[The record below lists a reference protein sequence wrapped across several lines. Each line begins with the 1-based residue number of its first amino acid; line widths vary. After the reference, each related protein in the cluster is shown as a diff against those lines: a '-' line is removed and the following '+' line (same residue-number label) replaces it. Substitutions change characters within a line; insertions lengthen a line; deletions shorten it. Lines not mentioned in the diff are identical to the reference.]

1 MSKAPEKSLL
11 KKIRGF
17 LKKIEG
23 DHDRELSPERQK
35 AVDFCNRF
43 AVPIHLAACVLL
55 YFCIEWMSRRSF
67 TQAAVF
73 VNDRTKV
80 FLYNALLIFM
90 TTLPAFLFRRRFF
103 FRCLI
108 GVIWLTLGIANGI
121 ILSNRVT
128 PLTGPDMTT
137 ISEAMSVLT
146 KYVSL
151 PIQILIVAGLILA
164 VLFLIVMSFR
174 APRYRGK
181 RSFKVIVPCLLLAG
195 AAFFGLT
202 RYLLD
207 ARQLSSYFGNIA
219 FAYQDYGFPYCL
231 AVTILDTG
239 IDEPEDYSAR
249 LIDEILS
256 EAGEAEPDE
265 LTEYPDIIV
274 VQLESFFDATNVGWL
289 KFSEDPYPNWHALTK
304 EYTSGLYTVPTVGA
318 GTVNTEF
325 ETLTGMSL
333 RYFGA
338 GEYPFKG
345 VLRKQTCESAPYVLG
360 NLGYT
365 AHAVHNNY
373 ATFYSRKT
381 VYANLG
387 FNDFTSSEYM
397 SEQEDVNEIGW
408 MRDKNLIPHIGA
420 ALDSTENQDFVFAV
434 SVQGHGAYPTE
445 DVIEDPAITVT
456 GAPTAEKNSQ
466 WEYYV
471 NSTHEM
477 DAFVKDLIDYV
488 DGRGKPA
495 VIMFYG
501 DHLPTMGLTDA
512 DLKKGTTYQTCYL
525 MWDNIGLK
533 HKKNHNITSY
543 QAMSELLGRIGIHE
557 GTVFHFHRKMKN
569 KELYQFDLQT
579 LQYDIL
585 YGKQYVYGE
594 SNPFPPKIM
603 AMGVTTIT
611 LDSVQEVSEGTY
623 YLHGKNFTQSS
634 KLMINDDWVETSFVN
649 TETLLATGVT
659 FSEGDRIRVGQL
671 SNSNSGKILSNTRSI
686 VWHVPEG
693 AESLNTASQAASGT
707 EGANPSAQ
715 AAATPAPSGAE
726 QTVNNGT
733 EKAETAQ
740 TTGT

>member
-1 MSKAPEKSLL
+1 MSNARQRLGSLL
-11 KKIRGF
+11 GKIRSF

-23 DHDRELSPERQK
+23 NQDKELSPGKQK

-43 AVPIHLAACVLL
+43 AVPLHLIVCVFLC
-55 YFCIEWMSRRSF
+55 FCIEWMSRRSF
-67 TQAAVF
+67 GQAVTF

-80 FLYNALLIFM
+80 FLYNALLIFI
-90 TTLPAFLFRRRFF
+90 TTLPVFLLRRRFF
-103 FRCLI
+103 YRCLI
-108 GVIWLTLGIANGI
+108 CTVWLTLGIANGI

-137 ISEAMSVLT
+137 IGEAMSVLT

-151 PIQILIVAGLILA
+151 PVQILIIAGLVIA
-164 VLFLIVMSFR
+164 VLVLIVLSFR

-181 RSFKVIVPCLLLAG
+181 RNFKLIIPGLLLAAVG
-195 AAFFGLT
+195 FFGLT
-202 RYLLD
+202 RYLLE

-231 AVTILDTG
+231 SVTILDTG

-249 LIDEILS
+249 LIEDILR
-256 EAGEAEPDE
+256 EAGDAEATE

-274 VQLESFFDATNVGWL
+274 VQLESFFDATNVEWL
-289 KFSEDPYPNWHALTK
+289 KFSEDPYPNWHALSK

-345 VLRKQTCESAPYVLG
+345 VLKERTCESAPYVLG
-360 NLGYT
+360 KLGYT

-397 SEQEDVNEIGW
+397 SEQENVNEIGW
-408 MRDKNLIPHIGA
+408 MRDETLIPHIGD
-420 ALDSTENQDFVFAV
+420 ALDSTENQDFVFVV

-477 DAFVKDLIDYV
+477 DTFVKDLIEYV
-488 DGRGKPA
+488 DERGKPA

-501 DHLPTMGLTDA
+501 DHLPTMGLADA

-525 MWDNIGLK
+525 MWDNLGLK
-533 HKKNHNITSY
+533 HKKNHNLTSY
-543 QAMSELLGRIGIHE
+543 QAMADLLGRIGIHD
-557 GTVFHFHRKMKN
+557 GTIYNFHRKMKN
-569 KELYQFDLQT
+569 KELYQYDLQT

-594 SNPFPPKIM
+594 SNPFAPKIM
-603 AMGVTTIT
+603 AMGVRMIT
-611 LDSVQEVSEGTY
+611 LDSVEQVSEGTY

-649 TETLLATGVT
+649 TETLLVTGVS
-659 FSEGDRIRVGQL
+659 FSEGDLIRVGQL
-671 SNSNSGKILSNTRSI
+671 SNSNSGKILSNTKSI
-686 VWHVPEG
+686 VWHVPETVTK
-693 AESLNTASQAASGT
+693 ET
-707 EGANPSAQ
+707 PSAK
-715 AAATPAPSGAE
+715 PSGAAPSPGAE
-726 QTVNNGT
+726 PSGT
-733 EKAETAQ
+733 APSPAAEPSG
-740 TTGT
+740 TTPSPAAGQAP